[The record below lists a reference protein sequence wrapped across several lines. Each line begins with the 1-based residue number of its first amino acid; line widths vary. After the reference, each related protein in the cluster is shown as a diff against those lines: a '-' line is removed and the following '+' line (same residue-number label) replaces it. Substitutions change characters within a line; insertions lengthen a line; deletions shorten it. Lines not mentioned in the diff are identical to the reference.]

1 MIHIVCDSTCDLPQP
16 LLDQYPI
23 TVLPHFVIW
32 GSQQFRD
39 RVDLQP
45 VEFYR
50 RLESDA
56 RLPTTSAVPEVDFS
70 NAFRR
75 LKEQGVGEIVALTV
89 NAAFS
94 GAYQNAVNAA
104 HQVDIPV
111 QVVDTRTTTGGLGL
125 LVLAAARLAAAGAT
139 VAQILA
145 KVEEIR
151 RKLYLYVCLDTLE
164 FVEKG
169 GRIGKAARLVGT
181 LLQIKPI
188 LDVDAR
194 SGEVID
200 IATART
206 RRRSVEEFYQRFFKI
221 IDPTRPFRVAVMH
234 GNAPDEAAL
243 LVERIRAEYHP
254 LEIFTCITGPVLGIN
269 TGPRALALAGYNE

>member
-1 MIHIVCDSTCDLPQP
+1 MIHIVTDSTCDLPQP
-16 LLDQYPI
+16 FIDQYQI
-23 TVLPHFVIW
+23 SVLPHFVVW
-32 GSQQFRD
+32 GSEQFRD
-39 RVDLQP
+39 RIDLQP
-45 VEFYR
+45 DDFYR
-50 RLESDA
+50 RLEGDPH
-56 RLPTTSAVPEVDFS
+56 LPTTSAVPLVEF
-70 NAFRR
+70 ARTFQQ
-75 LKEQGVGEIVALTV
+75 LKAQGATEIVALTI

-104 HQVDIPV
+104 SQVDIPV
-111 QVVDTRTTTGGLGL
+111 HVVDTHTTTGGLGL
-125 LVLAAARLAAAGAT
+125 LVLAAARLRAAGASA
-139 VAQILA
+139 AQIVA
-145 KVEEIR
+145 RVEEIR
-151 RKLYLYVCLDTLE
+151 CKLYLYVCLDTLE

-200 IATART
+200 IATTRT
-206 RRRSVEEFYQRFFKI
+206 RKRSVEEFYRRFFQTV
-221 IDPTRPFRVAVMH
+221 DPTRPFRIAVMH
-234 GNAPDEAAL
+234 GNAPAEAAQ

-254 LEIFTCITGPVLGIN
+254 LEIFTNITGPVLGIN